1 MVAGRLQEKKDYF
14 YIVLS
19 YTDKNGKR
27 HQPWFKTGLRVR
39 GNKKKAEA
47 LLKKYRENFDVE
59 TGLLAQDWDSRNQ
72 DEVVDIIITKSD
84 SEQIESSATK
94 SKKSV
99 ADEIL
104 FGDYM
109 LQWLEKNKNTIELT
123 TYSGYKRNITS
134 VIAPYFNKR
143 GITLGGLSGEII
155 DEFYNSELERGLSPN
170 TVIRYHANIRTA
182 LEEAFKDNLISCN
195 FADKAHRPKEEE
207 YVAEY
212 YNRDELLEL
221 FDIVKGKK
229 IEFAVIMAAYYGL
242 RREEIIGLKW
252 SCIDFNEKTIK
263 IKHTVT
269 ECSIDGKFTMVA
281 KDRGKSKKSIRT
293 LPLVPPVEKILL
305 RMKAKEELNKEMF
318 GDTYDYQHDEYIYK
332 DIDGKLVKPCF
343 VSQHF
348 AECVIKKNKLKKIR
362 FHDLRHS
369 CATLLRREGV
379 PMEDIQ
385 KWLGHSQITI
395 TNKLY
400 AHFEYGAHLKSAE
413 KIGKALEM

>member
-72 DEVVDIIITKSD
+72 DEVVDIIFPKSD

-123 TYSGYKRNITS
+123 TYSGDKRNITS

-155 DEFYNSELERGLSPN
+155 DEFYN
-170 TVIRYHANIRTA
+170 
-182 LEEAFKDNLISCN
+182 F
-195 FADKAHRPKEEE
+195 F
-207 YVAEY
+207 
-212 YNRDELLEL
+212 
-221 FDIVKGKK
+221 
-229 IEFAVIMAAYYGL
+229 
-242 RREEIIGLKW
+242 
-252 SCIDFNEKTIK
+252 
-263 IKHTVT
+263 
-269 ECSIDGKFTMVA
+269 
-281 KDRGKSKKSIRT
+281 
-293 LPLVPPVEKILL
+293 
-305 RMKAKEELNKEMF
+305 
-318 GDTYDYQHDEYIYK
+318 
-332 DIDGKLVKPCF
+332 
-343 VSQHF
+343 
-348 AECVIKKNKLKKIR
+348 
-362 FHDLRHS
+362 
-369 CATLLRREGV
+369 
-379 PMEDIQ
+379 
-385 KWLGHSQITI
+385 
-395 TNKLY
+395 
-400 AHFEYGAHLKSAE
+400 
-413 KIGKALEM
+413 